1 MCRIKLGDD
10 NDDANAHSCSG
21 YVNVPCG
28 GELEFYYGPNGS
40 QEFKISNGRRSL
52 LNEADA
58 AKAEVAGVLPSPSMG
73 GGAADVASSL
83 EDRVNDATS
92 SSLRGGAKGSK
103 RIM

>member
-52 LNEADA
+52 MNEADA
-58 AKAEVAGVLPSPSMG
+58 AKAVVAGALPSPSIG
-73 GGAADVASSL
+73 AAADVATSM
-83 EDRVNDATS
+83 EERVKDATS

-103 RIM
+103 RPV